1 MCVLIILTLLIYFT
15 RHNKYDPKTDNKG
28 IEGITLKYFLLI
40 FFLRF
45 SNKIRSVDHLVIRI
59 TDRIIQKLFQIL
71 KLQQH
76 NIIDN
81 ELSKFDKF
89 SKHSLFFT

>member
-1 MCVLIILTLLIYFT
+1 MTLLIYFT

-45 SNKIRSVDHLVIRI
+45 SNKMRSVDHLVIRI
-59 TDRIIQKLFQIL
+59 TDRIIQR
-71 KLQQH
+71 
-76 NIIDN
+76 NIYI
-81 ELSKFDKF
+81 
-89 SKHSLFFT
+89 